1 MFLVDADPYGV
12 EIMSTYVLG
21 SSALSH
27 DSSNL
32 AIAFERTTWL
42 GVKPTCWDNDGV
54 ARGDLLLLDAKDRK
68 KAISMCKREWFPD
81 EWRYV
86 LELSVFVRN

>member
-1 MFLVDADPYGV
+1 MLLVDADPYGI

-32 AIAFERTTWL
+32 AVALERTTWL
-42 GVKPTCWDNDGV
+42 GVKLTHWDNDGV
-54 ARGDLLLLDAKDRK
+54 AREDLLLLDAKDRK
-68 KAISMCKREWFPD
+68 KAISMCKRDWLPE

-86 LELSVFVRN
+86 LELSVFARN